1 MGDFNIARFFG
12 PLNLFQLGSPRAMG
26 QMIDQMVGTSPQAH
40 IDAVGSLVGKAIV
53 QSSSANAQVISSR
66 LDQVSSQ
73 LQNSIQASGADISEH
88 ISKGFIASNIINTV
102 GFAAVTA
109 GVMALRKS
117 VQENTNAIQELH
129 AAMAEKFN
137 ELIWIAQKQTQGIE
151 KIYDL
156 LRRGFTNDA
165 IQLLEQGERNYQKG
179 FYQEALERFQKA
191 LQYDNTLYPVYRN
204 IGMILVHLGRHDEA
218 EEYMKKAEAFSDIS
232 DETRI
237 TALTDLARYYWAK
250 GDPGK
255 ASECYEQA
263 LKIKRIPKVLYD
275 LSIVYAEMGKEQE
288 WKNLLREAI
297 EKDPKLWELAV
308 IDPEFEFKK
317 NELLIILDD
326 LYREKNKLRY
336 NIINPCLQTKK
347 KITERLQG
355 KLNELKTRL
364 SDSVPWKNEV
374 IADFQRMIQALNT
387 YMDDY
392 MQKELKQA
400 TTYSDLVT
408 VSMVSYYSNFEI
420 KAKNRLVELINEFNN
435 KWQKIYDENLR
446 RKAIV
451 RIGLI
456 IEITSAVFFLIAAI
470 YFLSSARE
478 AIDADFAL
486 LAFRLGI
493 FFSVVSIP
501 LCIDIFIKMMRN
513 MLEDMDRGILGQ
525 FCAELQYVPNTMVS
539 GSNVLVKGSGQ
550 GAGGSI

>member
-88 ISKGFIASNIINTV
+88 ISKGFIASNIINTI

-109 GVMALRKS
+109 GVLALRKS

-218 EEYMKKAEAFSDIS
+218 EEYMIKAEAFSDIS

-263 LKIKRIPKVLYD
+263 LKIKRVPKVLYD
-275 LSIVYAEMGKEQE
+275 LSIVYAELGKEQE

-355 KLNELKTRL
+355 KLNELKTIL
-364 SDSVPWKNEV
+364 SDSVPWRNEV

-387 YMDDY
+387 YMDKDI
-392 MQKELKQA
+392 MSLKQA
-400 TTYSDLVT
+400 TAYSDI
-408 VSMVSYYSNFEI
+408 VSKSNYCSSNYEI
-420 KAKNRLVELINEFNN
+420 KGKNKLAELINEFNN

-446 RKAIV
+446 REAIGYGG
-451 RIGLI
+451 IFAILFSIAGIFCFIL
-456 IEITSAVFFLIAAI
+456 AIAA
-470 YFLSSARE
+470 RE
-478 AIDADFAL
+478 DYGSVAI
-486 LAFRLGI
+486 LGI

-501 LCIDIFIKMMRN
+501 FWTYRLENMRKNRLIDLDNKN
-513 MLEDMDRGILGQ
+513 RGILGQ
-525 FCAELQYVPNTMVS
+525 FCEELQGVPNTMVS